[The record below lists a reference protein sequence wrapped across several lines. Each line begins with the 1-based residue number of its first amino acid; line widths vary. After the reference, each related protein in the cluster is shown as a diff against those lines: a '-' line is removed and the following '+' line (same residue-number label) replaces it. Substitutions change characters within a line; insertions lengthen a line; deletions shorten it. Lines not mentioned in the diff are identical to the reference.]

1 MRNDRFDV
9 LERYVPLFRA
19 SEPSFERFLGRRD
32 RNRRNRRITAG
43 VVGVAVFA
51 AAVAGIWIAAS
62 GGPFHGRQ
70 HKPASGP
77 TTQPGVRRGPIGL
90 IGLPPKGATPS
101 APRKGE
107 LVLSFTFG
115 HTKGDPGRFML
126 DVYADGRLIWE
137 RLGDVGAGTT
147 TTGLIEQRLTAEG
160 VELVRSEV
168 LATGVFDRDRYL
180 TNLHG
185 LTFGQVEVHDGG
197 RVTRVTWG
205 DITGPVG
212 VEQTPPTAE
221 QASAL
226 KRLDGRL
233 EDPASWLPASAW
245 EDPEMKPYIPSGY
258 SVCYDTERGVGLER
272 VLASLPTPVEDRL
285 RSLTR
290 THQATTFGPGPER
303 DIWCSRVTTDQA
315 RALTSSL
322 DDSGIGKSVDSA
334 LVYES
339 RPRVPY
345 QPEVSIVFS
354 PVLPD
359 QA

>member
-9 LERYVPLFRA
+9 LERYVPLFGA
-19 SEPSFERFLGRRD
+19 SEPSFERFLRRRD
-32 RNRRNRRITAG
+32 RKRRNQRITAG

-51 AAVAGIWIAAS
+51 AAVAGIWIATS
-62 GGPFHGRQ
+62 GGSIHGRQ

-77 TTQPGVRRGPIGL
+77 TTPPEVPEGPIGL
-90 IGLPPKGATPS
+90 IGLPPKAATPS
-101 APRKGE
+101 TPRRGE

-115 HTKGDPGRFML
+115 HTTGDPGRFML
-126 DVYADGRLIWE
+126 HVYADGRLIWE
-137 RLGDVGAGTT
+137 RLGDVGAGTSS
-147 TTGLIEQRLTAEG
+147 TGLIEQRLTPEG
-160 VELVRSEV
+160 VEFVRSEV
-168 LATGVFDRDRYL
+168 LSTGFFDRDLYL
-180 TNLHG
+180 TDLHG
-185 LTFGQVEVHDGG
+185 LTFGQVEVHDGE

-258 SVCYDTERGVGLER
+258 SVCYDTEQGVGLER

-285 RSLTR
+285 RSLKR
-290 THQATTFGPGPER
+290 THEATSFGPGPGR
-303 DIWCSRVTTDQA
+303 DIWCSSVTTDQA
-315 RALTSSL
+315 RALTRSL
-322 DDSGIGKSVDSA
+322 ADAGIGKSVDSA

-345 QPEVSIVFS
+345 QPEVSIAFS
-354 PVLPD
+354 PVLPN